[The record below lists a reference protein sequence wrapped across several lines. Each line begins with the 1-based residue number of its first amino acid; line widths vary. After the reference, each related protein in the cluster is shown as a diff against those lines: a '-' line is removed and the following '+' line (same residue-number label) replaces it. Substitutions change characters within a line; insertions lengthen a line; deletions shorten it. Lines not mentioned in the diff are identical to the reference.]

1 MTLLLQRLFRI
12 GVVVLLAVAAAA
24 AQESPVPPR
33 RDGPPGLSPQERARW
48 LAERQGKLKP
58 GDPAPDFQLKVR
70 GGQQTVKLASF
81 RGRKA
86 VALIFGSYT

>member
-1 MTLLLQRLFRI
+1 MTLLLQRLIRI
-12 GVVVLLAVAAAA
+12 ALGVLLAVAAAG
-24 AQESPVPPR
+24 AQESPPPPR

-48 LAERQGKLKP
+48 LAERQGKLQP
-58 GDPAPDFQLKVR
+58 GDLAPDFQLKVR
-70 GGQQTVKLASF
+70 GGQQAVKLSSF